1 MCYYI
6 CKFIYLKV
14 VIIFNDLLSN
24 LLKDHKGDVIFNCF
38 GIWHILFMLIIL
50 SGIVT
55 IVILLK
61 DKSNDTK
68 DKAIN
73 LVINLVFGLYI
84 LDFFL
89 MPLAYGSID
98 IEKLPFHICTVSC
111 VLCFFSRH
119 NNFLKKYK
127 LQFAIIGLIGNIIYV
142 IYPAG
147 VGWYQ
152 VAPYSYRVIQTL
164 LFHGLMTLYG
174 VLTLAYDCDK
184 LEWKNCF
191 KELIV
196 IVLITLWA
204 LLGNAIYNSD
214 ERVYNWFFVV
224 QDPFYILP
232 KSLAVYIMPF
242 IMVVVIF
249 IANILVY
256 LSYFGMKKVC
266 NAIE

>member
-1 MCYYI
+1 MY
-6 CKFIYLKV
+6 
-14 VIIFNDLLSN
+14 DLLSN
-24 LLKDHKGDVIFNCF
+24 ILKDHKGEVIFNCF
-38 GIWHILFMLIIL
+38 GIWHILFMLLIFGGII
-50 SGIVT
+50 T
-55 IVILLK
+55 TVILLK
-61 DKSNDTK
+61 NKNQTTK

-98 IEKLPFHICTVSC
+98 IEKLPFHICTASC

-119 NNFLKKYK
+119 NKFLNKFK
-127 LQFAIIGLIGNIIYV
+127 LQFALLGLIGNIIYV

-164 LFHGLMTLYG
+164 LYHGLMTLYG
-174 VLTLAYDCDK
+174 VLTLAYDGEK
-184 LEWKNCF
+184 LEWKNCW

-196 IVLITLWA
+196 IVLMTLWA
-204 LLGNAIYNSD
+204 LIGNAIYNSD
-214 ERVYNWFFVV
+214 ARVYNWFFVV

-232 KSLAVYIMPF
+232 SNIAPFVMPF
-242 IMVVVIF
+242 VMITVIF
-249 IANILVY
+249 FANILVY
-256 LSYFGMKKVC
+256 LSYFGIKKVLKVRM
-266 NAIE
+266 E